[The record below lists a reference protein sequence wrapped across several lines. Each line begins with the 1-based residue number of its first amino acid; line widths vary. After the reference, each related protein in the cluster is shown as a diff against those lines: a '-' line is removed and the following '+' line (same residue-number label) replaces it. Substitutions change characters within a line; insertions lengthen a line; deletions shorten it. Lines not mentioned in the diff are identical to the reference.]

1 MADHVDNLVLEHLRG
16 LRAQGDL
23 VLAELR
29 EVKHRL
35 TALETAVISV
45 RRDAVQ
51 TDAELARRRRLHG
64 LNLRRKSPSAA
75 TARPA
80 ETNGRPAGCMGGTD
94 ERTSAT
100 SR

>member
-1 MADHVDNLVLEHLRG
+1 MAVHVDNLVLEHLRG

-51 TDAELARRRRLHG
+51 TDAELARQQSAFDRLADRVERIERRLEI
-64 LNLRRKSPSAA
+64 LP
-75 TARPA
+75 
-80 ETNGRPAGCMGGTD
+80 
-94 ERTSAT
+94 
-100 SR
+100 